1 VAWARP
7 TDLAALHGIL
17 APTEITRLSRSRL
30 APDVQRRVTAR
41 ALLRLEVAAWMGTS
55 PEEVRFRSRCRHCGD
70 DHGKPIALP
79 VDEVRAPHVSVAHCA
94 DLVVVALTDAGPVG
108 VDAEVAG
115 AAGFD
120 RFDDVAMHSRERA
133 TTAADRTRLWARKES
148 VLKATGHGLMLDPRN
163 LRVTPAH
170 EEPRL
175 VAWEG
180 GGRPKEPVWMFDVDA
195 DEAHLMSVS
204 VVSKRRPKLTVR
216 AEVLAALR
224 ETTSR

>member
-1 VAWARP
+1 MLSSRE
-7 TDLAALHGIL
+7 LAKL
-17 APTEITRLSRSRL
+17 TRSRL
-30 APDVQRRVTAR
+30 TPDVRRRVTAR
-41 ALLRLEVAAWMGTS
+41 ALLRLEVASWMGTS
-55 PEEVRFRSRCRHCGD
+55 PEEVRFHSRCRHCGD
-70 DHGKPIALP
+70 DHGKPIAMP
-79 VDEVRAPHVSVAHCA
+79 VDDVKPPHVSVAHCP

-120 RFDDVAMHSRERA
+120 RFDDVALHTLERA
-133 TTAADRTRLWARKES
+133 GNQVDRTRLWVRKES

-180 GGRPKEPVWMFDVDA
+180 GGRPKEPVWMYDVDA
-195 DEAHLMSVS
+195 DETHLMSVS
-204 VVSKRRPKLTVR
+204 VVAERRPKLTVR
-216 AEVLAALR
+216 AEALATPR
-224 ETTSR
+224 ETATK